1 METNQTHLL
10 ASYALGYKEGWNR
23 GVIAGVALTVAAF
36 AVKRVVTVKVGF
48 RKNKNEK

>member
-1 METNQTHLL
+1 METNQTNLL
-10 ASYALGYKEGWNR
+10 ASYALGYKDGWNK
-23 GVIAGVALTVAAF
+23 GVIAGVAVTVAVL